1 MQKNEVILRH
11 YLFTDSTKINRPGH
25 NIRVVVFWKCLLL
38 PTFCALTC
46 ALRTVLFS
54 WEREGVVGGWAT
66 EFLEV
71 FAAAVTP

>member
-1 MQKNEVILRH
+1 MNVIKRLSLEVC
-11 YLFTDSTKINRPGH
+11 
-25 NIRVVVFWKCLLL
+25 VVVFWKCLLL